1 MSTNSPTDPSYETT
15 LKHQFL
21 FSMPQLQSDFFGS
34 SLIYLCEHS
43 AEGAMGLVVNKPSA
57 MKLDEVFEQLEL
69 KSDLG
74 LNQTPV
80 FIGGPVSEDRGFLL
94 HCRTERTWQSSLSL
108 SDGLQLTTSMDVLQ
122 AIADG
127 EGPFEFLL
135 ALGYAGWDA
144 GQLEDELSRNLWLS
158 CPANLD
164 ILFRTPPAE
173 RLASA
178 AAQLG
183 IDINLLSDQAG
194 HA

>member
-1 MSTNSPTDPSYETT
+1 MSTSLNSQ

-21 FSMPQLQSDFFGS
+21 FSMPLLESDFFAS

-43 AEGAMGLVVNKPSA
+43 HEGAMGLVVNKPSEMNLA
-57 MKLDEVFEQLEL
+57 EVFEQLEL
-69 KSDLG
+69 QINALHER
-74 LNQTPV
+74 TEV
-80 FIGGPVSEDRGFLL
+80 YTGGPVSPDRGFLL
-94 HCRTERTWQSSLSL
+94 HSPTDSDWKSTLKL
-108 SDGLQLTTSMDVLQ
+108 SDNLQLTTSIDVLE
-122 AIADG
+122 AISKG
-127 EGPFEFLL
+127 SGPDQYLMI
-135 ALGYAGWDA
+135 LGYAGWDA

-164 ILFRTPPAE
+164 ILFKTAPQE
-173 RLASA
+173 RIAAA